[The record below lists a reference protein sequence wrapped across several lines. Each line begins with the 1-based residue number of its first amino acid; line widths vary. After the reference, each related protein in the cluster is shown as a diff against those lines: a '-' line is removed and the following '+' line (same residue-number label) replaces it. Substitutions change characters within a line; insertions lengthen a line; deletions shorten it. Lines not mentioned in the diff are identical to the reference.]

1 MYKVKAQIDRTA
13 VAFSPGHRFRVSLVK
28 ATKHKANLATGEVRV
43 ENR

>member
-13 VAFSPGHRFRVSLVK
+13 VAFSPGHTFRVSLVK
-28 ATKHKANLATGEVRV
+28 ATKLKANLATGEVRV